1 MIPPNF
7 ESPLHEM
14 ATTTPTQFWNDSCS
28 VSELRHAIA
37 HGAVGATANPVIC
50 GEVLKKELTEWTEP
64 IKRIVSEMP
73 VATEDEITWKVVEEI
88 SISAAKLLA
97 PIHAGGDGRKGRL
110 SIQTDPR
117 YFRDPARMVEQ
128 AAHFDT
134 LAPNII
140 VKIPVTEA
148 GVKAIEEAT

>member
-28 VSELRHAIA
+28 VNELRHAIA

-73 VATEDEITWKVVEEI
+73 VATEDEITWKVVEEL
-88 SISAAKLLA
+88 SVKAARLLA
-97 PIHAGGDGRKGRL
+97 PIHFFLFRL
-110 SIQTDPR
+110 HAAQACSMHRMTDLIHRLKPG
-117 YFRDPARMVEQ
+117 F
-128 AAHFDT
+128 
-134 LAPNII
+134 
-140 VKIPVTEA
+140 
-148 GVKAIEEAT
+148 